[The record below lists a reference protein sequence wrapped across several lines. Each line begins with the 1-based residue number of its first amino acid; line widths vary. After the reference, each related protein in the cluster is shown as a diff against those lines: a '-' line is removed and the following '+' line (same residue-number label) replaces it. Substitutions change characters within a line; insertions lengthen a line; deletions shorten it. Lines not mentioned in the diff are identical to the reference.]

1 MASVNV
7 NNIYLKPTVV
17 NNAGVSG
24 QALTVSS
31 SAVQLATSTLFNINT
46 LFVTVD
52 VQTNDVFVTFGNETP
67 STSVGHR
74 LYVGQ
79 NYTWSKQAAQAAKF
93 IRASADAVLYASEWT
108 L

>member
-1 MASVNV
+1 MPANI
-7 NNIYLKPTVV
+7 NNIYLHPTIV

-31 SAVQLATSTLFNINT
+31 AVVTLAATTAFNT
-46 LFVTVD
+46 LTQFVTVD
-52 VQTNDVFVTFGNETP
+52 VQTNDVYCTFGGDTP
-67 STSVGHR
+67 STSNGHR
-74 LYVGQ
+74 LYAGQ
-79 NYTWSKQAAQAAKF
+79 NYTWSKQAALSAKF